1 MLFYSQTYDVD
12 ITIEL
17 QNIREKLDQRMK
29 SASKSERE
37 YIKEQVLEWAA
48 KLKDDEEF
56 GMSD

>member
-1 MLFYSQTYDVD
+1 MLFYSQTCDVD

-48 KLKDDEEF
+48 KLKDDEKF